1 MVPFFRFKKN
11 EGKGQQ
17 ITLSF
22 YLFVLCGLAVSG
34 FCLNTKVVDNQH
46 TGISFYRCLNNKT
59 NVFKVTP
66 YS

>member
-1 MVPFFRFKKN
+1 MIKQN

-34 FCLNTKVVDNQH
+34 FCLNTKEVDNQH
-46 TGISFYRCLNNKT
+46 VSFYRCLNNKT
-59 NVFKVTP
+59 KVFIVCTVKKQ
-66 YS
+66 